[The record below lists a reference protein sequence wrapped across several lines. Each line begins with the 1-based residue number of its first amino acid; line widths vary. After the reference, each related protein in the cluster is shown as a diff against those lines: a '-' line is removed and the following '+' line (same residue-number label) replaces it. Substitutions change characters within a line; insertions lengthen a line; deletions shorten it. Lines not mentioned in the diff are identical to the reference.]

1 MFLYKLVWLI
11 SNDDPCIQI
20 LCMFCSIVF
29 RQDQTMLNKTFTQE
43 QIEEIRL
50 SIEGDL
56 SSILKNPESFFNL
69 DDYLWD
75 SYCTA
80 PFIFSQENLAIEYL
94 QLKMFILT
102 QVIAK
107 PKFLSIRKRG
117 LDLNQLFD
125 LLEKIS
131 DPKKGLIVTV
141 KILKNAE
148 QKINDSIDS
157 EMSAEERYEQQ
168 IFDEEYHMQ
177 KQLREME
184 IPKDGLLVRV
194 EKDLLKISRNSS
206 KQFVLDNYLRKIY
219 RKLPNAG
226 YEDSDGIEHRLIDI
240 LDVCRHI
247 IHYLSNKLDYIKIY
261 SDLKSNQNDLEKW
274 TALLEQKVNMFS
286 DSDKRK
292 KVYDA
297 VYMIMHSK
305 ELKKKR
311 KLQYK
316 LSQIRLSELE
326 QDIASKPSEGL
337 VEFTSEEKYLSN
349 QSTETATDDA
359 VLAKQIQED
368 LDAAKNKTA
377 EERNNDF
384 LNSLGCK

>member
-1 MFLYKLVWLI
+1 
-11 SNDDPCIQI
+11 
-20 LCMFCSIVF
+20 MFCSIVF
-29 RQDQTMLNKTFTQE
+29 PHYQTMLNKTVTQE
-43 QIEEIRL
+43 QIEEIRITIEEDL
-50 SIEGDL
+50 SIILNDPELYFDL
-56 SSILKNPESFFNL
+56 YEYI
-69 DDYLWD
+69 YD
-75 SYCTA
+75 SYYKA
-80 PFIFSQENLAIEYL
+80 ESVLNHENLAIEYL
-94 QLKMFILT
+94 QLKMFILP
-102 QVIAK
+102 QIIAK
-107 PKFLSIRKRG
+107 PKFLAIRRKG
-117 LDLNQLFD
+117 LVLNQLFD

-131 DPKKGLIVTV
+131 DPKNSLIVTV
-141 KILKNAE
+141 KTLKNAE
-148 QKINDSIDS
+148 QIINNRIDS
-157 EMSAEERYEQQ
+157 EISDEERYQQQ
-168 IFDEEYHMQ
+168 IHDEETKMWRQ
-177 KQLREME
+177 FRIIETPIE
-184 IPKDGLLVRV
+184 IPKDGLLLRV